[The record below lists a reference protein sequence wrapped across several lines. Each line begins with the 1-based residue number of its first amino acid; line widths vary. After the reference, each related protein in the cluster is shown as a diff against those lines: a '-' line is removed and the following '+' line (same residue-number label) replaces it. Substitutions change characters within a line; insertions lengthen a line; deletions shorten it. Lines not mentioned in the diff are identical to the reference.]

1 MAADDE
7 KFAAFLPVS
16 KIIPLDPNKHSNQE
30 EGKKPKRAA
39 SAKKGSSKI
48 GAVVPESADELESGT
63 PCSFNRRDLAQ
74 KLSDLQDDQV
84 YYLVYTRPK
93 TQFELNQDQNVSRA
107 SSCNLLQF
115 SQA

>member
-16 KIIPLDPNKHSNQE
+16 KIIPLDLN
-30 EGKKPKRAA
+30 
-39 SAKKGSSKI
+39 KKGSSKS
-48 GAVVPESADELESGT
+48 GAAVPESTDELESGT

-93 TQFELNQDQNVSRA
+93 TQFELNQDQNVSSA
-107 SSCNLLQF
+107 SSSNLLQLYT
-115 SQA
+115 A